1 MPGETAL
8 VFLHGW
14 CGGPWVWRAQRHSFA
29 DWPLLIP
36 DLAPARIGPGIA
48 EAAEAVVRVAEAS
61 GAARFI
67 LIGHSLGGAV
77 AVEAALRLGGRCRMI
92 LGVDSFTDAAFY
104 AARPATEIARRLAP
118 FAADFQASMAEML
131 GRITRAGGP
140 ALRGELS
147 RTMGAAPPG
156 ESLAQ
161 MRALLAWDIEARWPG
176 IACPT
181 AALLSAP
188 LHRAESAL
196 SLPGLVPILMP
207 AVGHFPMLE
216 DPPGFDRHLRA
227 LLGDAPGA
235 SGAALRYPDW
245 RPSAH
250 CRR

>member
-1 MPGETAL
+1 MPAETAL

-14 CGGPWVWRAQRHSFA
+14 CGGPWIWRAQRHSFA

-48 EAAEAVVRVAEAS
+48 DAAEAVLGAAEAS

-104 AARPATEIARRLAP
+104 AARPPEEIARRLAP
-118 FAADFQASMAEML
+118 FAADFQAGMAEMV

-147 RTMGAAPPG
+147 RAMSAALPG

-161 MRALLAWDIEARWPG
+161 MQALLAWDIEARWARL
-176 IACPT
+176 ACPK
-181 AALLSAP
+181 AALLSGP
-188 LHRAESAL
+188 LYRPESAL
-196 SLPGLVPILMP
+196 ALPGLAPVLMP
-207 AVGHFPMLE
+207 RVGHFPMLE
-216 DPPGFDRHLRA
+216 DPLGFDRQLRT
-227 LLGDAPGA
+227 LLGEPPGG
-235 SGAALRYPDW
+235 SGAALRCPDW